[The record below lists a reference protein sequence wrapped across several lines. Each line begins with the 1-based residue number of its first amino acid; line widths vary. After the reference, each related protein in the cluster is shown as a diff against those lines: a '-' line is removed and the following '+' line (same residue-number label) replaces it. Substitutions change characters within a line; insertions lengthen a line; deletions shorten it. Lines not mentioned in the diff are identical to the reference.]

1 MAMNKKE
8 QAAMNRLRDDL
19 ALSRAMRW
27 PDYPKPAAMSVEQIK
42 ANLVDGGTKHGRP
55 QRVARGWFY
64 NAHNGYLSYGCSDGY
79 FHDRVGDTT
88 SSQTAGYM
96 FATKAE
102 AARAMRHDMT
112 IAFAAKLAAVDRMIA
127 DAEAE

>member
-1 MAMNKKE
+1 MNKKE
-8 QAAMNRLRDDL
+8 LAEMQRLRDDL

-27 PDYPKPAAMSVEQIK
+27 PDYPKPASMSAEQIK
-42 ANLVDGGTKHGRP
+42 ANLVEGGTKHGRP
-55 QRVARGWFY
+55 QLVARGWFY
-64 NAHNGYLSYGCSDGY
+64 NAHNGYLSYGCSDGNY
-79 FHDRVGDTT
+79 HDRMGDVT
-88 SSQTAGYM
+88 STQTAGYM
-96 FATKAE
+96 FATKVD